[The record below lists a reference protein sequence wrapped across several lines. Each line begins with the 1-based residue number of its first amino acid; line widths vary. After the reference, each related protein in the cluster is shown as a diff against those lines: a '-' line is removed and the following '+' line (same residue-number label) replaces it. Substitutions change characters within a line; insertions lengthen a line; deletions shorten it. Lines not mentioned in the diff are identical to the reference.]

1 MAKQITVDKLVFSDL
16 ITDKCGSIA
25 AFVRMM
31 HARGYACTYRN
42 VMNWCSNPG
51 AIKLSKLNQICTVLK
66 CDPREI
72 INTTQHNYEF
82 E

>member
-1 MAKQITVDKLVFSDL
+1 MKKIYTAGKLALSDL
-16 ITDKCGSIA
+16 LTERCGSIA

-42 VMNWCSNPG
+42 VMNWCKHPES
-51 AIKLSKLNQICTVLK
+51 IKLSKLQQICTVLK
-66 CDPREI
+66 CDPLEI
-72 INTTQHNYEF
+72 INITRYNYES